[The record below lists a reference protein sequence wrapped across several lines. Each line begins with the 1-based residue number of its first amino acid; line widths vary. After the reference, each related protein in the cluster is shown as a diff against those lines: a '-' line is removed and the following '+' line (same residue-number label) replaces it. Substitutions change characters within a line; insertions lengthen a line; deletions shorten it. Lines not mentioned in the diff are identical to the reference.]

1 MFEKKILL
9 TFQAIFERQIT
20 ILQFKTQICNL
31 KQTNSETT
39 NQEFSVFNQS
49 DCFWQKYNNK

>member
-1 MFEKKILL
+1 MFEKKLL
-9 TFQAIFERQIT
+9 LIFQATFERQIT
-20 ILQFKTQICNL
+20 ILQFQTQTFNL
-31 KQTNSETT
+31 KETNSETT

>member
-1 MFEKKILL
+1 MFEKKLLL

-31 KQTNSETT
+31 KLKQTNSEFT

-49 DCFWQKYNNK
+49 DCF